1 MDPVLGTASTQQ
13 MMASAE
19 SPSPTEELSEGQG
32 LAEEAFE
39 ATIVRLDR
47 TAAESL
53 FRKAGL

>member
-1 MDPVLGTASTQQ
+1 
-13 MMASAE
+13 MMAGAE
-19 SPSPTEELSEGQG
+19 QPSPTEELSEGQEI
-32 LAEEAFE
+32 AEEAFE

>member
-1 MDPVLGTASTQQ
+1 MDPVLGTTSTQQ
-13 MMASAE
+13 IVAGTE
-19 SPSPTEELSEGQG
+19 QPSPREELSEGQE

-47 TAAESL
+47 TAAETL

>member
-1 MDPVLGTASTQQ
+1 MEPVLGTTSTQQ
-13 MMASAE
+13 IVAGAE
-19 SPSPTEELSEGQG
+19 QPSPTEELSEGQE

-47 TAAESL
+47 AAAELL